1 VNNLLGS
8 GIINLVLIG
17 ILIYGLVKHGIKGML
32 GLLVLCCIVA
42 AIAQKPG
49 IMIEFGSMI
58 LDLMKSLFEGA

>member
-1 VNNLLGS
+1 MNNLLGS

-32 GLLVLCCIVA
+32 GLLVLCCVVA
-42 AIAQKPG
+42 AIAQKPS

-58 LDLMKSLFEGA
+58 LDLIKSLVRG